1 MKEKQKLTLSV
12 NKEVVERAKKL
23 GLNISE
29 ITENILKTFTYEPTS
44 IEDAQILEKYKEIF
58 GIMLPLLRKFN
69 TSVKVGEVVIY
80 EKAAEDTKGKSYP
93 LILDIE
99 LDPNGH
105 LYYPDL
111 LDPEDPESGII
122 CNIKDLNL
130 EILKKYDIEYIPFDP
145 SQEILS
151 NFVETLSRAAE
162 EQKRRVTELEMV
174 KRIIEAITLSF
185 PSKERKGSRLEHSR
199 NEAKKGGDKKVGR
212 K

>member
-12 NKEVVERAKKL
+12 NKEAVERAKKL

-44 IEDAQILEKYKEIF
+44 LEDSQILEKYKEIF

-69 TSVKVGEVVIY
+69 TSVKVGEDVIY

-99 LDPNGH
+99 LDPKGY
-105 LYYPDL
+105 LYYPDFA
-111 LDPEDPESGII
+111 DPDDPESGII
-122 CNIKDLNL
+122 CHIKELNL
-130 EILKKYDIEYIPFDP
+130 EKLKKYEIEYIPFDP
-145 SQEILS
+145 PQKILS
-151 NFVETLSRAAE
+151 NFVESLSIAAE
-162 EQKRRVTELEMV
+162 EQKKRVTELEMV

-185 PSKERKGSRLEHSR
+185 PSKEKKGSRLEHSR
-199 NEAKKGGDKKVGR
+199 DEAKKEVRKK
-212 K
+212 